1 MSMRGGCVVCFNR
14 RLLCLAPGRCCC
26 ALCCLV
32 VGVCALAGCSL
43 RRPATT
49 GRSEMTERLSE
60 QARQAR
66 ERGDRREAES
76 LLTAAVE
83 RNPGDDEM
91 RLELA
96 ELLLENGNPG
106 KAVEHLQKLMSRNP
120 EDPRPCVGLAEARF
134 QQQNLGE
141 ADSLIER
148 ALELDPRQIRGHLLR
163 GKIEQSRGNNRRAME
178 DYYQVLAFEPE
189 HIEARVLL
197 AELHFQQGD
206 VRNAA
211 PLLRSIIETA
221 EAASPERGRAQ
232 WLLGECYA
240 RDGRWSD
247 AARALEAGIASRRA
261 SHRDWYELADAC
273 HRAGDVRG
281 AEQSLAQALRLAPGD
296 PQVLA
301 LQAALDLQNR
311 SAAFR
316 GGPVVTS
323 LSHEAASPNP
333 PPARETP

>member
-1 MSMRGGCVVCFNR
+1 
-14 RLLCLAPGRCCC
+14 LW
-26 ALCCLV
+26 LV
-32 VGVCALAGCSL
+32 LVITCALAGCAL
-43 RRPATT
+43 RRPGAT
-49 GRSEMTERLSE
+49 GRSETTERLSE
-60 QARQAR
+60 QARRAR
-66 ERGDRREAES
+66 ERGDGREAES

-96 ELLLENGNPG
+96 ELLIETGNGA
-106 KAVEHLQKLMSRNP
+106 KAAEHLQKLISRNP
-120 EDPRPCVGLAEARF
+120 DDPRPCVGLAEARF

-141 ADSLIER
+141 ADRLIQR

-163 GKIEQSRGNNRRAME
+163 GKIEQARGNNRRAMD
-178 DYYQVLAFEPE
+178 DYYQVLAFEPD
-189 HIEARVLL
+189 HVEARMLL

-206 VRNAA
+206 ARHAA

-221 EAASPERGRAQ
+221 EAGNPQRGRAQ

-273 HRAGDVRG
+273 RRAGDVRG
-281 AEQSLAQALRLAPGD
+281 AEQALARALRLAPGD
-296 PQVLA
+296 PQLLA
-301 LQAALDLQNR
+301 LRAALDEQNR
-311 SAAFR
+311 SAGFR

-323 LSHEAASPNP
+323 LVHEAPAQEP
-333 PPARETP
+333 PKVQNED

>member
-1 MSMRGGCVVCFNR
+1 
-14 RLLCLAPGRCCC
+14 
-26 ALCCLV
+26 
-32 VGVCALAGCSL
+32 VGCALAGCSL
-43 RRPATT
+43 RRPAAT
-49 GRSEMTERLSE
+49 GRSETTERLSE

-96 ELLLENGNPG
+96 DLLLENGNAG
-106 KAVEHLQKLMSRNP
+106 KAAEHLQKLMSRNP
-120 EDPRPCVGLAEARF
+120 GDPRPCVGLAEARF
-134 QQQNLGE
+134 QQQNFSD
-141 ADSLIER
+141 ASSLLER
-148 ALELDPRQIRGHLLR
+148 SLELDPRQIRGHLLR
-163 GKIEQSRGNNRRAME
+163 GKIEQAQGHRRRAME
-178 DYYQVLAFEPE
+178 DYYQVLAFEPD
-189 HIEARVLL
+189 HVEAKMLL

-206 VRNAA
+206 ARHAA

-221 EAASPERGRAQ
+221 EAANPQRGWAQ

-273 HRAGDVRG
+273 RRAGDVRG
-281 AEQSLAQALRLAPGD
+281 AEQALAQALRLAPGD
-296 PQVLA
+296 PQLLA
-301 LQAALDLQNR
+301 LRAALNEQKN
-311 SAAFR
+311 AAGVR

-323 LSHEAASPNP
+323 LSHEAASPA
-333 PPARETP
+333 PAPVRETP